1 MIFKRFI
8 RALACLLVCV
18 SVLSAM
24 TAPTEALNATGS
36 IFDTNL
42 IPTVP
47 EAPVEGDAVLK
58 TGCMASKVYRSA
70 SFSSQQIG
78 CFKEGTKLNIQGTKG
93 SFYKVDCFDM
103 VGYIPKT
110 QVRVTEN
117 GEYFVQCAEDSEDT
131 TYLPGYTMQQTLTLR
146 HAVLDEA
153 KKYIG
158 VRYSSGGT
166 TPRGF
171 DCSGYTQYVFAQ
183 IGINIL
189 RHERAQMENSII
201 IPKEEMQCGDLVIF
215 SNTGDNGGF
224 ASHVGIYIGNNQ
236 VIHASSSKGITIS
249 DLDSY
254 YYAKHYQCS
263 RRILLA
269 QEAPAVSIPVSG
281 IIQNVG
287 NSFWRDGNESDSPFL
302 TN

>member
-8 RALACLLVCV
+8 RITACLLACV
-18 SVLSAM
+18 GILSVM

-42 IPTVP
+42 IPTAP
-47 EAPVEGDAVLK
+47 EATLDNNAVLK
-58 TGCMASKVYRSA
+58 DGCMVSKVHRSN
-70 SFSSQQIG
+70 SFGSLVIG
-78 CFKEGTKLNIQGTKG
+78 CFKDGTKLTVQGTKG
-93 SFYKVDCFDM
+93 SFYKIDCYDM
-103 VGYIPKT
+103 IGYIAKD

-117 GEYFVQCAEDSEDT
+117 GEYFVQCVEDSEET
-131 TYLPGYTMQQTLTLR
+131 TYLASYTMQQTLTLR
-146 HAVLDEA
+146 QAVLEESQ
-153 KKYIG
+153 KYLG
-158 VRYSSGGT
+158 VRYTSGGT

-183 IGINIL
+183 LGIEIL
-189 RHERAQMENSII
+189 RQERGQMENSII
-201 IPKEEMQCGDLVIF
+201 IPKEEMQVGDLVIF

-254 YYAKHYQCS
+254 YYARHYQCS

-281 IIQNVG
+281 IIQNTG
-287 NSFWRDGNESDSPFL
+287 ASFWRESSESESPFL

>member
-1 MIFKRFI
+1 MILKRVI
-8 RALACLLVCV
+8 RIMACLLVCV
-18 SVLSAM
+18 GVLSCM

-42 IPTVP
+42 IPSVP
-47 EAPVEGDAVLK
+47 ESSVDGEAALK
-58 TGCMASKVYRSA
+58 TGYVASKVYRSA
-70 SFSSQQIG
+70 SFNSQEIG
-78 CFKEGTKLNIQGTKG
+78 CFKEGTKLTVLGTKG

-103 VGYIPKT
+103 VGYIPKA

-117 GEYFVQCAEDSEDT
+117 EEHFVQCAEDSEDT
-131 TYLPGYTMQQTLTLR
+131 VYLPGYTMQQTLTLR
-146 HAVLDEA
+146 HAVLEEA

-158 VRYSSGGT
+158 IRYSSGGT
-166 TPRGF
+166 TPKGF

-183 IGINIL
+183 VGVSIL
-189 RHERAQMENSII
+189 RHERAQMEHSII

-224 ASHVGIYIGNNQ
+224 ASHIGIYVGNNQ

-281 IIQNVG
+281 IIQNAG

>member
-1 MIFKRFI
+1 MILKRVI
-8 RALACLLVCV
+8 RIMACLLVCV
-18 SVLSAM
+18 GVLSCM

-42 IPTVP
+42 IPSVP
-47 EAPVEGDAVLK
+47 ESSVNGEAVLQ
-58 TGCMASKVYRSA
+58 TGCVASKVYRSA
-70 SFSSQQIG
+70 SFNSQEIG
-78 CFKEGTKLNIQGTKG
+78 CFKEGTKLTVLGTKG

-103 VGYIPKT
+103 VGYIPKA

-117 GEYFVQCAEDSEDT
+117 EEYFVQCAEDSEDT
-131 TYLPGYTMQQTLTLR
+131 VYLPGYTMQQTLTLR
-146 HAVLDEA
+146 HAVLEEA

-158 VRYSSGGT
+158 IRYSSGGT

-183 IGINIL
+183 VGVSIL
-189 RHERAQMENSII
+189 RHERAQMEHSII

-224 ASHVGIYIGNNQ
+224 ASHIGIYVGNNQ

-281 IIQNVG
+281 IIQNAG

>member
-8 RALACLLVCV
+8 RVTACLLVCV
-18 SVLSAM
+18 GILSAM
-24 TAPTEALNATGS
+24 AAPTRALNATGS

-42 IPTVP
+42 IPT
-47 EAPVEGDAVLK
+47 APDATIENDAALK
-58 TGCMASKVYRSA
+58 TGCMVSQVHRSN
-70 SFSSQQIG
+70 SFSSLVIG
-78 CFKEGTKLNIQGTKG
+78 CFKDGTKLNVQGTKG
-93 SFYKVDCFDM
+93 SFYKIDCYDM
-103 VGYIPKT
+103 VGYIAKD

-117 GEYFVQCAEDSEDT
+117 GEYFVQCVEDSSET
-131 TYLPGYTMQQTLTLR
+131 TYLPSYTMQQTLTLR
-146 HAVLDEA
+146 QAVLEESQ
-153 KKYIG
+153 KYIG
-158 VRYSSGGT
+158 VRYVSGGT

-183 IGINIL
+183 IGVGIL
-189 RHERAQMENSII
+189 RQERAQMENSII
-201 IPKEEMQCGDLVIF
+201 IPKEEMQVGDLVIF

-224 ASHVGIYIGNNQ
+224 ASHIGIYIGNNQ

-249 DLDSY
+249 DLDSA

-281 IIQNVG
+281 IIQNTG
-287 NSFWRDGNESDSPFL
+287 ASFWRESNDSESPFL

>member
-1 MIFKRFI
+1 MIFKRVI
-8 RALACLLVCV
+8 RLLTCLLACVCV
-18 SVLSAM
+18 LSIFAE
-24 TAPTEALNATGS
+24 PGNALNAAGS
-36 IFDTNL
+36 IFDANV
-42 IPTVP
+42 VP
-47 EAPVEGDAVLK
+47 QGPNVPVEEEPLLK
-58 TGCMASKVYRSA
+58 TGCKASFVYRSA
-70 SFSSQQIG
+70 SFGSQEIG
-78 CFKEGTKLNIQGTKG
+78 CFKDGTKLTVLGTKG
-93 SFYKVDCFDM
+93 SFYKIDCFDM
-103 VGYIPKT
+103 VGYIAKK
-110 QVRVTEN
+110 QVQVTEN

-131 TYLPGYTMQQTLTLR
+131 TYLPGYTMQQTLNLR
-146 HAVLDEA
+146 HAVLEEA

-158 VRYSSGGT
+158 IRYSSGGT

-183 IGINIL
+183 IGVGIL
-189 RHERAQMENSII
+189 RHERDQMANSII

-224 ASHVGIYIGNNQ
+224 ASHIGIYVGNNQ

-269 QEAPAVSIPVSG
+269 QEAPAISIPVTG
-281 IIQNVG
+281 IIQNAG
-287 NSFWRDGNESDSPFL
+287 NSYWRGDAESESPFL

>member
-1 MIFKRFI
+1 MILKRVI
-8 RALACLLVCV
+8 RIMACLLVCV
-18 SVLSAM
+18 GVLSCM

-36 IFDTNL
+36 IFGTNL
-42 IPTVP
+42 IPSVP
-47 EAPVEGDAVLK
+47 ESSVDGEAVLQ
-58 TGCMASKVYRSA
+58 TGCVASKVYRSA
-70 SFSSQQIG
+70 SFNSQEIG
-78 CFKEGTKLNIQGTKG
+78 CFKEGTKLTVLGTKG

-103 VGYIPKT
+103 VGYIPKA

-117 GEYFVQCAEDSEDT
+117 EEYFVQCAEDSEDT
-131 TYLPGYTMQQTLTLR
+131 VYLPGYTMQQTLTLR
-146 HAVLDEA
+146 HAVLEEA

-158 VRYSSGGT
+158 IRYSSGGT

-183 IGINIL
+183 VGVSIL
-189 RHERAQMENSII
+189 RHERAQMEHSII

-224 ASHVGIYIGNNQ
+224 ASHIGIYVGNNQ

-281 IIQNVG
+281 IIQNAG
-287 NSFWRDGNESDSPFL
+287 NSFWRDGNGSDSPFL

>member
-1 MIFKRFI
+1 MIFKRVI
-8 RALACLLVCV
+8 RWTACLLACVCI
-18 SVLSAM
+18 LSFFAE
-24 TAPTEALNATGS
+24 PTKALNAAGS
-36 IFDTNL
+36 LFDTNL
-42 IPTVP
+42 VP
-47 EAPVEGDAVLK
+47 QGPDAPAEEEAILK
-58 TGCMASKVYRSA
+58 TGCKASFVYRSA
-70 SFSSQQIG
+70 SFSSQEIG
-78 CFKEGTKLNIQGTKG
+78 CFKDGTKLTVLGTKG

-103 VGYIPKT
+103 VGYIPKD
-110 QVRVTEN
+110 QVRMAEN
-117 GEYFVQCAEDSEDT
+117 GEYFVQCAEDSAET

-146 HAVLDEA
+146 HAALEEA
-153 KKYIG
+153 KKHIG
-158 VRYSSGGT
+158 VRYSSGGS

-183 IGINIL
+183 VGVGIL
-189 RHERAQMENSII
+189 RHERDQMANSII

-224 ASHVGIYIGNNQ
+224 ASHIGIYVGNNQ

-249 DLDSY
+249 DLDSA

-269 QEAPAVSIPVSG
+269 QEAPAVSIPVTG
-281 IIQNVG
+281 IIQNAG
-287 NSFWRDGNESDSPFL
+287 SSYWREDTQSQSPFL